1 MVARAE
7 VLPRQTLSVRDAVAL
22 AVGIVIGVGIFRAP
36 SAVATEVEDPGLF
49 LGLWMLGGGLS
60 LIGALCYAEL
70 ATAFPNVG
78 GEYHYLRRAFGDGTA
93 LLFGWSRAMV
103 IQTGSIASLAYVLG
117 DYMSAVVSLGPHSSA
132 FYAGLSVLALTW
144 INAEGVRPGMG
155 IQNLLALA
163 KLGSLV
169 AIGVAGMALLGRG
182 GDGGADGV
190 PVSGSLGLALV
201 FVLYTYGGWNE
212 VAYISAEVRDRPRG
226 LVKALVGS
234 IGILTAMYC
243 FVNGAYLWG
252 LGLEGIRSSEV
263 VAASLLEQ
271 TGVSWGRLGISVLIV
286 IAALG
291 AINGTII
298 TGARTLYAMGRDFP
312 LFASLGQWEAGRE
325 TPRRALWVQMG
336 VVLALIGF
344 GAWKRHGFET
354 MVGYTAPVFWFFFL
368 LTGVSLLVLRWR
380 EPQVLRP
387 FRVPLYP
394 ILPLVFCLTCLY
406 MLYASVAFAGA
417 GAIVGLLVLLA
428 GVPLVLVT
436 RRRDQEAGGV

>member
-1 MVARAE
+1 
-7 VLPRQTLSVRDAVAL
+7 
-22 AVGIVIGVGIFRAP
+22 
-36 SAVATEVEDPGLF
+36 
-49 LGLWMLGGGLS
+49 
-60 LIGALCYAEL
+60 
-70 ATAFPNVG
+70 
-78 GEYHYLRRAFGDGTA
+78 
-93 LLFGWSRAMV
+93 
-103 IQTGSIASLAYVLG
+103 
-117 DYMSAVVSLGPHSSA
+117 
-132 FYAGLSVLALTW
+132 
-144 INAEGVRPGMG
+144 
-155 IQNLLALA
+155 
-163 KLGSLV
+163 
-169 AIGVAGMALLGRG
+169 
-182 GDGGADGV
+182 
-190 PVSGSLGLALV
+190 
-201 FVLYTYGGWNE
+201 
-212 VAYISAEVRDRPRG
+212 
-226 LVKALVGS
+226 
-234 IGILTAMYC
+234 MYC

-252 LGLEGIRSSEV
+252 LGLAGIRSSEV

-271 TGVSWGRLGISVLIV
+271 TGVSWGRLGISVLII

-380 EPQVLRP
+380 EPQVWRP
-387 FRVPLYP
+387 FQVPLYP

-417 GAIVGLLVLLA
+417 GALVGLLVLLA

>member
-1 MVARAE
+1 
-7 VLPRQTLSVRDAVAL
+7 
-22 AVGIVIGVGIFRAP
+22 
-36 SAVATEVEDPGLF
+36 
-49 LGLWMLGGGLS
+49 MLGGGLS

-344 GAWKRHGFET
+344 GAWKRHGFEA
-354 MVGYTAPVFWFFFL
+354 MVAYTSPVFWFFFL
-368 LTGVSLLVLRWR
+368 LTGLTLFIFRATDPQTPRPFLTPFYPLPPLIFCAVGVYMLHSSLAYAASVTVGNMVKLGIGVLLVGIPLLLWTRKATLAQTV
-380 EPQVLRP
+380 EPPRKP
-387 FRVPLYP
+387 
-394 ILPLVFCLTCLY
+394 
-406 MLYASVAFAGA
+406 AS
-417 GAIVGLLVLLA
+417 
-428 GVPLVLVT
+428 
-436 RRRDQEAGGV
+436 